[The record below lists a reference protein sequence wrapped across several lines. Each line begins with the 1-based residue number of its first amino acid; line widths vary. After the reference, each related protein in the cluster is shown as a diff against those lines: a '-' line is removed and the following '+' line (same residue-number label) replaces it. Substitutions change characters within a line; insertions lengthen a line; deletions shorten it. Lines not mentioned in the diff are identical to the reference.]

1 LWHPRPSVRI
11 GVAFGT
17 PTSNPSL
24 EDEAAPE
31 RREAAVII
39 KDVAEITPIIA
50 GDNSELR
57 ELLHPDRDRVE
68 LGYSL
73 ACAVVK
79 PGRSTTPHKLESS
92 EVYYLIFG
100 SGVMHLGDEAAP
112 VHAGHC
118 VYIPKGES
126 QWIENTGR
134 IDLAFLC
141 LVDPPWRP
149 EDERIL
155 DDRSPDPES

>member
-1 LWHPRPSVRI
+1 M
-11 GVAFGT
+11 
-17 PTSNPSL
+17 
-24 EDEAAPE
+24 
-31 RREAAVII
+31 II
-39 KDVAEITPIIA
+39 KDVAEIASITA
-50 GDNSELR
+50 GDDSELR
-57 ELLHPDRDRVE
+57 ELLHPDRDPVE

-79 PGRSTTPHKLESS
+79 PGRSTTPHRLESS

-100 SGVMHLGDEAAP
+100 TGTMHVGDEKTP

-118 VYIPKGES
+118 VHIPKGET

-141 LVDPPWRP
+141 MVDPPWRV
-149 EDERIL
+149 EDEEVL
-155 DDRSPDPES
+155 SG